1 MELFVIAI
9 LLGLVPASIAQAKGR
24 SFVPWWIYGALLFI
38 VALPHALIMNADTAS
53 IEARHLAS
61 GMKKCP
67 ACAELIRSEAEVC
80 RYCRSDM
87 VRL

>member
-1 MELFVIAI
+1 MFVIAI
-9 LLGLVPASIAQAKGR
+9 LLGLVPASIAQAKGK
-24 SFVPWWIYGALLFI
+24 SFVMWWVYGALLFI
-38 VALPHALIMNADTAS
+38 VALPHALIMKADTAA
-53 IEARHLAS
+53 IEARQLAS